1 LTQQINDSVRVKTQF
16 STLNLPQQEVVTQLV
31 DEKTKAIQFY
41 NTKQRRF
48 AQIASNIVEQKYS
61 EGELQLV
68 ELAQASRTTK
78 DSRESELGRV
88 PDTAIQINNN
98 SGIAASVSTMS
109 RADRERRLAELMGI
123 EYDSIR
129 IAGL

>member
-1 LTQQINDSVRVKTQF
+1 M
-16 STLNLPQQEVVTQLV
+16 
-31 DEKTKAIQFY
+31 
-41 NTKQRRF
+41 
-48 AQIASNIVEQKYS
+48 VEQKYS
-61 EGELQLV
+61 EGGLQLV

-78 DSRESELGRV
+78 DSRESELGRI

-98 SGIAASVSTMS
+98 GTIASSVSTMT

-123 EYDSIR
+123 EYDSTR